1 MQTHHQTSTSPSRS
15 TKSCAIDQKLGVKNM
30 PLVKKRIFLAAGAT
44 SEQVLA
50 GTTYEYVD
58 PNTVIRVAAAVDT
71 AGTSATADT
80 TMDFT
85 VNNAEFSRN
94 ASVSALVTGEPFGAS
109 ENSSYTMNNMITT
122 GAIRNRP
129 IVTFTNTTAATRTID
144 VAIFIGN

>member
-1 MQTHHQTSTSPSRS
+1 MQTHCTAPPCSPITRKSR
-15 TKSCAIDQKLGVKNM
+15 AINFKQIGETM
-30 PLVKKRIFLAAGAT
+30 PLIKKRIFLTAGST
-44 SEQVLA
+44 SDQVLA
-50 GTTYEYVD
+50 GTTYEYLD
-58 PNTVIRVAAAVDT
+58 PNTVVRVAAAVDT

-129 IVTFTNTTAATRTID
+129 IITFTNTTSGTRTVD
-144 VAIFIGN
+144 VAVFIGN

>member
-1 MQTHHQTSTSPSRS
+1 
-15 TKSCAIDQKLGVKNM
+15 M

-44 SEQVLA
+44 SDQVLA
-50 GTTYEYVD
+50 GSTYEYVD

-94 ASVSALVTGEPFGAS
+94 ASVSKLVDGEPFGAS
-109 ENSSYTMNNMITT
+109 ENSSYTMNNMVTT

-129 IVTFTNTTAATRTID
+129 IITFTNTTAATRTVD
-144 VAIFIGN
+144 VAVFIGN

>member
-1 MQTHHQTSTSPSRS
+1 MQTHCNASSCSSITRKSR
-15 TKSCAIDQKLGVKNM
+15 AINLKQIGETM
-30 PLVKKRIFLAAGAT
+30 PLVKKRLFLTAGST
-44 SEQVLA
+44 SDQVLA

-129 IVTFTNTTAATRTID
+129 IITFTNTTSGTRTVD
-144 VAIFIGN
+144 VAVFIGN

>member
-1 MQTHHQTSTSPSRS
+1 
-15 TKSCAIDQKLGVKNM
+15 M
-30 PLVKKRIFLAAGAT
+30 PLVKKRLFLTAGST
-44 SEQVLA
+44 SDQVLA
-50 GTTYEYVD
+50 GSTYEYVD

-94 ASVSALVTGEPFGAS
+94 VSVSKLVDGEPFGAS
-109 ENSSYTMNNMITT
+109 ENSNYILNNMVTT

-129 IVTFTNTTAATRTID
+129 IITFTNSTAATRTVD
-144 VAIFIGN
+144 VAVFIGN